1 MQVGDPPDV
10 SSLPSNFFMKNLL
23 ATLSLAN
30 EQSAT
35 NLICENC
42 DSADSA
48 STRCEQCSR
57 YLCQFCTDAHKR
69 FRDTKDHIPK
79 SISELKES
87 PPSMIAETVRCTKH
101 KDEIVKLYCTTCQAT
116 ICRDCTIVDHRQHNF
131 SFVEDVAKEKK
142 DELLH
147 LLEEVKERKTQVS
160 EVLEKVSERE
170 KSLDARNESTVT
182 EITEYFESLAKVLDV
197 RKNELVEKATAL
209 KDAKQKQLHAQREGL
224 GTTLAS
230 CESNIEFTE
239 QAFKNGNDV
248 QLLNMKKYISQSL
261 ETLKNTKSQTD
272 PCVDEHIEFVA
283 ELSEY
288 VIGEKLVGSF
298 TVADTKGYPENY
310 RASFN
315 GYENWLKIGTE
326 SEITITYAYGLSGSE
341 RRNDNIKPVFTGV
354 AVKNVS
360 VLENDDGSH
369 NVSFVALEVGV
380 LKFEVLI
387 NGRPVPQ
394 CTLSKGV
401 KWTLVKWDW
410 GTSSGDCIL
419 ESGVHTWKINGDHK
433 NCNCWGER
441 ADFKVGVIDH
451 DGGTQYCLSGFTKS
465 QWHISLKLDMSTG
478 KLDVTPSW
486 GKGLPS
492 SYSVDCA
499 RVCPFFTIDCE
510 TCDVRVVEM
519 GPFSF
524 EDM

>member
-1 MQVGDPPDV
+1 
-10 SSLPSNFFMKNLL
+10 MKNLL

-30 EQSAT
+30 DQSAT

-48 STRCEQCSR
+48 STRCGQCSR
-57 YLCQFCTDAHKR
+57 YLCKFCTDAHKI
-69 FRDTKDHIPK
+69 FRDTKDHILK
-79 SISELKES
+79 SISELKAS

-101 KDEIVKLYCTTCQAT
+101 KAEVVKLYCTTCQAT
-116 ICRDCTIVDHRQHNF
+116 ICRDCTIVDHRQHDF
-131 SFVEDVAKEKK
+131 SFVKDVAKEKK

-147 LLEEVKERKTQVS
+147 LLEEVKERKAQVS
-160 EVLEKVSERE
+160 EGLAKISKRE
-170 KSLDARNESTVT
+170 KSLNKRNKSTVA
-182 EITEYFESLAKVLDV
+182 EITEYFDNLSKVVDV

-224 GTTLAS
+224 ETTLAS
-230 CESNIEFTE
+230 CENNIEFTE

-248 QLLNMKKYISQSL
+248 QLLNMKMYISQSL
-261 ETLKNTKSQTD
+261 GTLKNTKSQTD

-288 VIGEKLVGSF
+288 VIGEKLVESL
-298 TVADTKGYPENY
+298 TVADTKGCPENY
-310 RASFN
+310 TACFN
-315 GYENWLKIGTE
+315 GYDNWLKIGTK
-326 SEITITYAYGLSGSE
+326 SEITITYVDDSLSGSE

-354 AVKNVS
+354 AVKDVS
-360 VLENDDGSH
+360 ISENDDGSH

-380 LKFEVLI
+380 LKFEMLI
-387 NGRPVPQ
+387 NGRRAPQ
-394 CTLSKGV
+394 CTLKNGV
-401 KWTLVKWDW
+401 KWTFVKWDW
-410 GTSSGDCIL
+410 DTSSGDCIL

-433 NCNCWGER
+433 NCNCRDER

-486 GKGLPS
+486 GKRLPS

-499 RVCPFFTIDCE
+499 RVCPFFEIDCE

>member
-1 MQVGDPPDV
+1 
-10 SSLPSNFFMKNLL
+10 MKNLL

-147 LLEEVKERKTQVS
+147 LLEEVKERKAQLF
-160 EVLEKVSERE
+160 EGLANVSERE
-170 KSLDARNESTVT
+170 KSLDARNESTVA
-182 EITEYFESLAKVLDV
+182 EITEYFENLAKVLDV
-197 RKNELVEKATAL
+197 KKNSLIEKATAL

-224 GTTLAS
+224 ETTLAS

-248 QLLNMKKYISQSL
+248 QVLNMKKYISQSL
-261 ETLKNTKSQTD
+261 ETLRNTKSQND
-272 PCVDEHIEFVA
+272 PCVDDYVEFVA
-283 ELSEY
+283 ELSAND
-288 VIGEKLVGSF
+288 IGETFVGPLSVVDAEVCPERHSACF
-298 TVADTKGYPENY
+298 KG
-310 RASFN
+310 SDK
-315 GYENWLKIGTE
+315 WLKVGLK
-326 SEITITYAYGLSGSE
+326 SEITISS
-341 RRNDNIKPVFTGV
+341 RRVPMQRRCQQREQTIKPIFTGV
-354 AVKNVS
+354 AVKDVS
-360 VLENDDGSH
+360 ISKNQDGVSH
-369 NVSFVALEVGV
+369 NVRFVALEVGV
-380 LKFEVLI
+380 LKFEVTI
-387 NGRPVPQ
+387 DGRRSPQ
-394 CTLSKGV
+394 CTLNKGV
-401 KWTLVKWDW
+401 KWSLEARDCECSV
-410 GTSSGDCIL
+410 GNCIL
-419 ESGVHTWKINGDHK
+419 ESGIHTWKIKVDHED
-433 NCNCWGER
+433 CNWDAR
-441 ADFKVGVIDH
+441 ADFKVGVVDYH
-451 DGGTQYCLSGFTKS
+451 VNDRRLNGTKFCLSGFTKS
-465 QWHISLKLDMSTG
+465 HTCISLKLDMSTR
-478 KLDVTPSW
+478 KLHVTPSW
-486 GKGLPS
+486 GMRS
-492 SYSVDCA
+492 SSSFSIESAKVS
-499 RVCPFFTIDCE
+499 PFFEIDCE
-510 TCDVRVVEM
+510 ECDVKVVEM

-524 EDM
+524 EDL